1 LGFASFKNPTNL
13 FGKVTEKSVKDF
25 QKYYGLTDDGIAG
38 KTTLAKIKSVL
49 STPYQSGKR
58 DKGTVKLKKD
68 LDKLG
73 FKAFKNPT
81 TYYGEVTE
89 GLVKDFQRKHGLKAH
104 GIADEKTLK
113 KIEKLI
119 SQPMSKGL
127 RRDDVIKLKNDLKKL
142 GFASFKNPTN
152 LFGKVTEKSVRD
164 FQKYYGLTDDG
175 IAGKTTLAKIKSV
188 LSTPYQSGKRD
199 KGTVKLK
206 KDLDKLG
213 FKAFKNPTT
222 YYGEITES
230 LVKDFQRKHGLKAHG
245 IADEK
250 TLKKIE
256 KLISQP
262 MSKGL
267 RRDDVIKLKND
278 LKRLGFASF
287 KNPTNLF
294 GEVTEKS
301 VKEFQKYYGLTD
313 DGIAGQSTLSKIKSI
328 LSSPLQKGKRHK
340 DTVKLKND
348 LDILGYVAF
357 KNPTDYFGKK
367 TEQLVKKF
375 QKDNKI
381 PVSGIADKITLKKI
395 KEAVALVEKRT
406 YSTYNI
412 TLKQAL
418 NMQMKANPQ
427 SDKNYAYVSKEYIK
441 NGRVT
446 ASALNVRVGP
456 SAAYNAIG
464 QLLEGAKVTVQ
475 SEINGWYA
483 ISYSYS
489 GWVSATPKDTEYYLN
504 PNNFK
509 NDDKQKF
516 QFLDLS
522 VTSGATKAVLN
533 DYLSGKGTLAKQG
546 QAFIDAGNKHGVND
560 VYLISHA
567 IHETGNGSSTL
578 ASGI

>member
-1 LGFASFKNPTNL
+1 EDQEDQQETDDEQGSLDSNDQDESEDQEDQQETDDEQGSLDSNDQDGSGDQGNHTSLNLQTKKNGALKIGDSSKEVITLKKNLDKLGFKAFENPTTYFGQITKGLVEDFQKKHGLKVTGIADEKTLKEIDKLVSQPMSRGLRRDDVIKLKNDLKKLGFASFKNPTNL

-81 TYYGEVTE
+81 TYYGEITE
-89 GLVKDFQRKHGLKAH
+89 G
-104 GIADEKTLK
+104 
-113 KIEKLI
+113 
-119 SQPMSKGL
+119 
-127 RRDDVIKLKNDLKKL
+127 
-142 GFASFKNPTN
+142 
-152 LFGKVTEKSVRD
+152 
-164 FQKYYGLTDDG
+164 
-175 IAGKTTLAKIKSV
+175 
-188 LSTPYQSGKRD
+188 
-199 KGTVKLK
+199 
-206 KDLDKLG
+206 
-213 FKAFKNPTT
+213 
-222 YYGEITES
+222 

-375 QKDNKI
+375 KKDNKI
-381 PVSGIADKITLKKI
+381 PISGIA
-395 KEAVALVEKRT
+395 
-406 YSTYNI
+406 
-412 TLKQAL
+412 
-418 NMQMKANPQ
+418 
-427 SDKNYAYVSKEYIK
+427 
-441 NGRVT
+441 
-446 ASALNVRVGP
+446 
-456 SAAYNAIG
+456 
-464 QLLEGAKVTVQ
+464 
-475 SEINGWYA
+475 
-483 ISYSYS
+483 
-489 GWVSATPKDTEYYLN
+489 
-504 PNNFK
+504 
-509 NDDKQKF
+509 
-516 QFLDLS
+516 
-522 VTSGATKAVLN
+522 
-533 DYLSGKGTLAKQG
+533 
-546 QAFIDAGNKHGVND
+546 
-560 VYLISHA
+560 
-567 IHETGNGSSTL
+567 
-578 ASGI
+578 